1 MTISCVLS
9 GGSSVSVIL
18 EESVNWSFDPKA
30 CLSSLSDK
38 KQRRRIVSELKCRM
52 NSLYSKVGITDDC
65 IGDCPHPQ
73 YVMGRGN
80 GISQVNSVITG

>member
-18 EESVNWSFDPKA
+18 EESVNWSFDPSV
-30 CLSSLSDK
+30 SSLSDK
-38 KQRRRIVSELKCRM
+38 KQRRGIVSELKCRM
-52 NSLYSKVGITDDC
+52 NSLYSKVGIRDDC

>member
-52 NSLYSKVGITDDC
+52 NFIPKLVLGTIA
-65 IGDCPHPQ
+65 
-73 YVMGRGN
+73 
-80 GISQVNSVITG
+80 SVIVPIHSM